1 MASTLD
7 YRSFENLVR
16 EYYPRLMGYAGVLLD
31 DENAKDIV
39 QDVFAY
45 IWDHRGRITFGEGFQ
60 TYLFRLC
67 WSRVL
72 DFLKKNK
79 RNLYVGDSDDVALE
93 TDIKWVESN
102 EETLINL
109 LSEKDLVNKA
119 LRIIEE
125 LPKNRKTVFKMSFIE
140 HLTNSEIAER
150 LNMPKRTVEGHL
162 YHGLKYLRGRIQN
175 TELLILL
182 AVAISLFS

>member
-1 MASTLD
+1 MALAID
-7 YRSFENLVR
+7 YNAFENLVR

-31 DENAKDIV
+31 DENAKDVV
-39 QDVFAY
+39 QDVFTY
-45 IWDHRGRITFGEGFQ
+45 IWDHRRRISFGDGFQ

-79 RNLYVGDSDDVALE
+79 RNLYVGDFADVALE
-93 TDIKWVESN
+93 ADIKWVESN
-102 EETLINL
+102 EDALINL
-109 LSEKDLVNKA
+109 LSEKDLIKKA

-125 LPKNRKTVFKMSFIE
+125 LPKNRQAVFRMSFIE
-140 HLTNSEIAER
+140 HLTNSEIACR

-162 YHGLKYLRGRIQN
+162 YHGLKYLRGRIKN
-175 TELLILL
+175 TDLLILL
-182 AVAISLFS
+182 AIAVTLIS

>member
-1 MASTLD
+1 MASALE
-7 YRSFENLVR
+7 YSSFESLVR

-31 DENAKDIV
+31 EENAKDIV

-45 IWDHRGRITFGEGFQ
+45 IWDHRGRISFGDGFQ
-60 TYLFRLC
+60 AYLFRLC

-79 RNLYVGDSDDVALE
+79 RYLYVGDSADIALE
-93 TDIKWVESN
+93 ADIKWMESH
-102 EETLINL
+102 EDALINL
-109 LSEKDLVNKA
+109 LSEKDLLNKA
-119 LRIIEE
+119 LKIIEE
-125 LPKNRKTVFKMSFIE
+125 LPKNRKTVFKMSFFE

-175 TELLILL
+175 TDLLILL
-182 AVAISLFS
+182 AVTVSLIS